1 MNKRLQELLER
12 VAQWPPE
19 AQEDA
24 ALTLEGI
31 EARVIANS
39 RLSPEE
45 QEAKL
50 AALREMINNSINRGG
65 SYSDEEVGADISAA
79 LDAREHGRKSA

>member
-1 MNKRLQELLER
+1 MNKRLEELLER
-12 VAQWPPE
+12 VAQWPPG

-24 ALTLEGI
+24 ALALEGI
-31 EARVIANS
+31 EAKVIANS
-39 RLSPEE
+39 ALTPEE

-65 SYSDEEVGADISAA
+65 SYTDEEVEADISAA